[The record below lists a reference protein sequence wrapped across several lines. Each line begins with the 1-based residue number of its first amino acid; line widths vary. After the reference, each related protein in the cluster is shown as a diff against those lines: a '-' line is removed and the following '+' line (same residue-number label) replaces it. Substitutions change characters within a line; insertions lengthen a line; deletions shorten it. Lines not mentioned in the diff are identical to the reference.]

1 MTFEQTLSLPL
12 TALAELFGQAF
23 EDYLVP
29 ISSDPVA
36 LAARIRQEQIDL
48 AASLVVRAPNGELA
62 GIALIARRGDT
73 SRLAGMGITAPWRGQ
88 KAGQALVSRVV
99 QEASERQDRRM
110 VLEVIEQNTPA
121 VRLYEKSGFVALRR
135 LVGHEAPQW
144 PRYLRP
150 WKKRALQNTPPPWPD
165 MVNRTCPG
173 S

>member
-23 EDYLVP
+23 EDYLVL

-73 SRLAGMGITAPWRGQ
+73 SRLAGMGITAPWGGQ
-88 KAGQALVSRVV
+88 IAGQAVFSGVW
-99 QEASERQDRRM
+99 QEASERHYRGL
-110 VLEVIEQNTPA
+110 VL
-121 VRLYEKSGFVALRR
+121 
-135 LVGHEAPQW
+135 
-144 PRYLRP
+144 
-150 WKKRALQNTPPPWPD
+150 
-165 MVNRTCPG
+165 
-173 S
+173 